1 MGIPRGSF
9 RPRIVRLAIVLA
21 TVALL
26 MGPIDALEGVR
37 AEPAAT
43 TEATPGATPEATAGL
58 AVGEHAPDFT
68 LPDQHGT
75 TVSLSALLEHG
86 PVAVV
91 FHRSVDW
98 CVYCKLQMVQLQR
111 IRPEIEAA
119 GGQVVAISYDPVEKL
134 QDFAARTHVDLP
146 LLSDVDSRT
155 IDAYGVRATQA
166 PPESSGFAL
175 HATFVVDRD
184 GVIRTKLFQ
193 LSYQERP
200 AIETLIDALKAA
212 ATPSGGRP

>member
-1 MGIPRGSF
+1 MGIACASSRV
-9 RPRIVRLAIVLA
+9 RVVRLAIVLA

-26 MGPIDALEGVR
+26 MGPVVAPDDIGAAPL
-37 AEPAAT
+37 EPAT
-43 TEATPGATPEATAGL
+43 TPDATPEPTPGL

-75 TVSLSALLEHG
+75 PVSLSALLEHG

-98 CVYCKLQMVQLQR
+98 CVYCKLQMAQLQR

-119 GGQVVAISYDPVEKL
+119 GGQVVAISYDSVEKL
-134 QDFAARTHVDLP
+134 RDFAARQQIGFP
-146 LLSDVDSRT
+146 LLSDADSRT
-155 IDAYGVRATQA
+155 IDAYGIRATQA

-193 LSYQERP
+193 LSFQERP
-200 AIETLIDALKAA
+200 AIEHLIDALRAA